1 MKVHISL
8 TVDIDPQAWYEF
20 DLGEPAEGPVR
31 PAYVSREFRAWIDA
45 QITLLLAGLGLLRE
59 GGDGK

>member
-20 DLGEPAEGPVR
+20 DLGEPPQGPVR

-45 QITLLLAGLGLLRE
+45 QITVLLNDKGLLRD